1 MNRLFPYKKQAFGL
15 IEVIIALFI
24 IVCAGIPIL
33 KMVFQTQTETS
44 SSVNYLRAMELA
56 DEVIE
61 WANAAKFKDVDKL
74 TNLSGSMVVVDGSS
88 HDMVKINTSGTN
100 NENWKNSGFFEE
112 NLKYSDKYCSA
123 FFYRDIKVE
132 PVTSSSNNFESNLLK
147 KVTVKIKWSEGRM
160 PSNINADSERNREI
174 QLSVLVINDDNLLF

>member
-15 IEVIIALFI
+15 IEVIIALLI

-33 KMVFQTQTETS
+33 KIVFQTQTETS

-74 TNLSGSMVVVDGSS
+74 TNLSGSMVAVSGSN
-88 HDMVKINTSGTN
+88 HEMIKINTSGAS
-100 NENWKNSGFFEE
+100 NENWKSSGFFEE

-132 PVTSSSNNFESNLLK
+132 PVTSSSNNFENNLLK
-147 KVTVKIKWSEGRM
+147 KVTVKIKWSEGRV
-160 PSNINADSERNREI
+160 PSNINSDSERNREI

>member
-1 MNRLFPYKKQAFGL
+1 MIRLFPYKKQAFGL
-15 IEVIIALFI
+15 VEVIIALLV

-61 WANAAKFKDVDKL
+61 WANASKFKDVDKL
-74 TNLSGSMVVVDGSS
+74 AGLSGSMVDSS
-88 HDMVKINTSGTN
+88 DSGHQMIKVNTAGAS
-100 NENWKNSGFFEE
+100 NENWKDSGFFD
-112 NLKYSDKYCSA
+112 NNIKYSDKYCSA
-123 FFYRDIKVE
+123 FYYRDIKVE

-147 KVTVKIKWSEGRM
+147 KVTVTIKWSEGRM
-160 PSNINADSERNREI
+160 PSNINLDSERNRQI

>member
-1 MNRLFPYKKQAFGL
+1 MNRLFPYKKKAFGL
-15 IEVIIALFI
+15 IEIIVALLI
-24 IVCAGIPIL
+24 IVCAGIPII

-61 WANAAKFKDVDKL
+61 WANATKFKDLDKL
-74 TNLSGSMVVVDGSS
+74 TSLSGSMVEVSDSG
-88 HDMVKINTSGTN
+88 HGMIKINTSGTS
-100 NENWKNSGFFEE
+100 NENWKSSGFFEE

-132 PVTSSSNNFESNLLK
+132 PVTSPNNTFESNLLK

-160 PSNINADSERNREI
+160 PSNVNVDSERNREI